1 MYVLDGSIRNKI
13 RHVFLWMFMPI
24 RDLCV
29 RTLCFLFLM
38 FASVCETKCFSDA
51 FNEGFRI
58 FPRAKVSAFG
68 MGLCINSVVP
78 LGSRAIFENGY
89 AIFNVRHRWVGITS
103 QKRETRWSFN
113 CWLSAM

>member
-1 MYVLDGSIRNKI
+1 MYVLDGSIQNKI
-13 RHVFLWMFMPI
+13 RNVFLWMFMPI

-29 RTLCFLFLM
+29 RTLCFLFLL

-51 FNEGFRI
+51 FNEGFGI
-58 FPRAKVSAFG
+58 FPRAKVSAF
-68 MGLCINSVVP
+68 INSVVP
-78 LGSRAIFENGY
+78 LGSRAIVENGY

>member
-1 MYVLDGSIRNKI
+1 
-13 RHVFLWMFMPI
+13 VFLWMFMPI

-58 FPRAKVSAFG
+58 FPRARVSAFG

-89 AIFNVRHRWVGITS
+89 AILKCPAMIPT
-103 QKRETRWSFN
+103 TRPSSR
-113 CWLSAM
+113 L

>member
-1 MYVLDGSIRNKI
+1 
-13 RHVFLWMFMPI
+13 MPI

-38 FASVCETKCFSDA
+38 FARVCETKCFSDA

-78 LGSRAIFENGY
+78 LGNQLIDRSTFS
-89 AIFNVRHRWVGITS
+89 NVEESKPAAPRVPAACLPVICEVVQADAKAKTNVGSNSGKTD
-103 QKRETRWSFN
+103 
-113 CWLSAM
+113 A